1 MQLVSSVSLGTI
13 ASGCPRDSGRSCCST
28 DAKNALKSMK
38 RERERARALRGLAVQ
53 RFSNKHF
60 PVISTG
66 CGKPSRWSSVGDTS
80 ARIPSRTLYW
90 SASAA
95 A

>member
-38 RERERARALRGLAVQ
+38 RERA
-53 RFSNKHF
+53 
-60 PVISTG
+60 
-66 CGKPSRWSSVGDTS
+66 S
-80 ARIPSRTLYW
+80 ACASRTRR
-90 SASAA
+90 SALLQQALSRHFHRLRQAQQVEQCR
-95 A
+95 